1 MALVGAKLLVKV
13 LDKRPLGQFSLSPQD
28 ETKATWAPKLTKEMG
43 KIDWQKPARSIVDQ
57 VRGLQPWP
65 GAYTFYNGK
74 MLKIT
79 QAQISTVV
87 IPDTRRGSEDIVK
100 FTPGQVTNVSRN
112 GFHVACLT
120 QAILIKEVQP
130 EAGKVMSA
138 DSFTAGYKIAQ
149 GSCFH

>member
-1 MALVGAKLLVKV
+1 
-13 LDKRPLGQFSLSPQD
+13 
-28 ETKATWAPKLTKEMG
+28 MG
-43 KIDWQKPARSIVDQ
+43 RIDWKKPARSIIDQ

-79 QAQISTVV
+79 QAQISTE
-87 IPDTRRGSEDIVK
+87 DTVK
-100 FTPGQVTNVSRN
+100 FTSGQVTNVSRN
-112 GFHVACLT
+112 GFHVACLK

-138 DSFTAGYKIAQ
+138 DSFAAGYKIAQ